1 MLFKFTKVTSKKGLK
16 ILLSLLI
23 AVSSSYSLMAQ
34 LVGGS
39 TYPINGTNNPP
50 TTFGTVAQAF
60 TYLNANGVSGSGT
73 ITLEIS
79 AGYTGETGAIPALTA
94 FTGMSPV
101 RPIILKPAAGQTPTI
116 STAPAA
122 NAAVIRLNGVSWF
135 TIDGSNN
142 GTNSQDLTITTTS
155 TTTTVRLVDL
165 IPTATNPTKLNVI
178 RNVRLRGNSS
188 TTAINT
194 LYGIYLGLGT
204 GTGAALAGNNDS
216 NLFQNNLIEAV
227 RNGIYLRGTNNS
239 TMDRFNRVINNTIGG
254 TVGPNSGSPITFI
267 GGVSAT
273 DGTFGIFYNS
283 QSNGIISN
291 NLIRNNVQANYYF
304 RGIGVESLSATGSGN
319 NNILIEKN
327 RIHNIIYNGTG
338 GYGMNGIRIEL
349 NSANTP
355 SSIRVQNNM
364 LWNLSSDGD
373 NANSTFNYGL
383 IAIAIT
389 HNGTGSIT
397 NAGVSIYY
405 NSVNLYDNGVN
416 KLGSNWANPV
426 SAAVGVDQFISGGL
440 LIRNNN
446 FRNALPNNRTDANQ
460 YILFSRNA
468 NALIATNSTVSH
480 NNLISQNPGQGNS
493 GIAFIANTRYAT
505 LLNLVPFGA
514 AANSISVNPEFTSN
528 TNLNIP
534 PNTATL
540 LESAGVNISGITRD
554 FNDSIRAGNAGYN
567 MTPAGTAPDLGADE
581 FAGVSPPDLTVSQ
594 LLSPSGASCYQPS
607 RTLQIQVSNPGLA
620 INSGET
626 IYVAYN
632 VNGGTFEYDTI
643 VLSSTLIKGAT
654 FNHTFNTPANLTNIY
669 AANFNFV
676 VKYSGD
682 LIPTNDTLKS
692 NYENAL
698 CTEVNA
704 SNSYFEDFETS
715 NGGYAVGGNGG
726 WTWGTPS
733 KTTINTAGSGVKAW
747 VTRDTVGIY
756 LNNENN
762 ILTSI
767 PFDFSQ
773 GCDPK
778 LSFQM
783 RINVEANWD
792 ALIMEGTTDGINW
805 SQITTIDPP
814 GNATNA
820 SGPLGNLLRYSGN
833 NQNWTTYNAN
843 LAAFANES
851 YFRFRFVFRSDGSGI
866 VQGVAIDSIVVIPFT
881 LLDKPANIVTNIPN
895 DTAFLKVNYD
905 LISNFDAN
913 PSLIYRWYVNDSL
926 VSSNRTTSISR
937 LSTDSFVVKHVVG
950 TCGDQDSISK
960 TFYAKTPTGLPTIDF
975 IADKNLVDAGE
986 NVRITSV
993 SGNGTFKNTW
1003 SISPLTGYD
1012 YTSQSTVPTYAFV
1025 GGSNDTTNI
1034 INLNFLL
1041 GGKYDVCLVSENY
1054 NGSDTL
1060 CKQVYIE
1067 VIDGFSVC
1075 TWPSVFYPNG
1085 RIYDSGL
1092 KGANYANNEN
1102 CVSQIIANC
1111 IDSIYFNLSEME
1123 IESGDF
1129 LRIYDG
1135 EITGQPLW
1143 DIVNFPQGLTGS
1155 LNNLTQAQRSF
1166 VATSG
1171 IATIQF
1177 VSNGTGVNRGFALDY
1192 RSTQATLIPQPSA
1205 LVPDTICVDQTFTIF
1220 NNSNTQSFTEYYW
1233 DVDGDLVDDFFTD
1246 DITLSYATPGVYNV
1260 RLFASNCVGSDDTT
1274 FQIVVI
1280 TPSNP
1285 NINDFSVDQ
1294 TRPSVGEDVYFTN
1307 LTQGC
1312 SETIRWYITPN
1323 TFNFVN
1329 GTNSGSENPIVRFNA
1344 TGCYDVTLVTENA
1357 AGKDSITRTC
1367 YIEVKD
1373 LCLAQVQNTS
1383 SDIGISN
1390 VSIGTINNNSNAGV
1404 AYTNYFNS
1412 ISTFIDKKASV
1423 NFSISRP
1430 TNFNNVSRGIWID
1443 LNRDGDFSDADE
1455 LVAQEVNSSALTW
1468 NGSFT
1473 ISDLVGNGITRMR
1486 VGVIPGSQSLTACG
1500 IILFGEFED
1509 YKVIIRND
1517 NTKPVITLIDS
1528 NIINIELGN
1537 AYNEPGA
1544 TAFDNVDGDISAN
1557 IQISG
1562 NVNTLQVG
1570 TYVISYNVA
1579 DSAGN
1584 NAETVTRTVNV
1595 TNDVT
1600 GPQIQIV
1607 GNNPDQLHV
1616 FDTYFDSGVIVTDIV
1631 DGIITTGINVID
1643 SINNQVLGTYS
1654 ITYEVTDAA
1663 GNTSRAVRLVTVFD
1677 SIAPVISGL
1686 NASIEHP
1693 VGTSFVLP
1701 TPIITDNYDQAPTFS
1716 ISNGSVDENLIGT
1729 YYLTYTAV
1737 DQSNN
1742 SSDFILE
1749 VLVTDRVKPSVT
1761 IFGNDTVIVDVFGT
1775 YDEAGALVSDNY
1787 DPNAALSIIGQIDF
1801 TQLGDYE
1808 LGYFATDLSG
1818 NIGDTV
1824 YRLIRVVDRVAPT
1837 IEVHAPIYV
1846 LTNSNVPSFAD
1857 SISLND
1863 NYYSASELLA
1873 GLVINQ
1879 NINIGI
1885 PGIYPISYQVTDPSG
1900 NTSGTYQG
1908 ILVVQAGL
1916 STNNAGSLGISV
1928 YPNPSA
1934 SGIFN
1939 IKVSGNDLNASS
1951 IKVYDAVGKEVKN
1964 FKSTQI
1970 IAGAENTLDLSN
1982 LAVGT
1987 YYLRIDQG
1995 NDFQIIKLVINR

>member
-1 MLFKFTKVTSKKGLK
+1 MYFKLTKVTSKKGLK
-16 ILLSLLI
+16 MFLSLLI
-23 AVSSSYSLMAQ
+23 AVTSSFSLMAQ
-34 LVGGS
+34 LVGGN

-50 TTFGTVAQAF
+50 TSFGTVAQAF
-60 TYLNANGVSGSGT
+60 SYLNTNGVSGTGT
-73 ITLEIS
+73 ITIEIS
-79 AGYTGETGAIPALTA
+79 SGYTGETGVIPALTA
-94 FTGMSPV
+94 FTGMSV
-101 RPIILKPAAGQTPTI
+101 TRPIILKPAAGQTPTI
-116 STAPAA
+116 STSPAG

-142 GTNSQDLTITTTS
+142 GSNSQDLTITTTS

-178 RNVRLRGNSS
+178 KNVRLRGNST

-194 LYGIYLGLGT
+194 LYGIYLGSGT
-204 GTGAALAGNNDS
+204 GTGAALSGNNDS

-239 TMDRFNRVINNTIGG
+239 TMDRYNRVINNTIGG
-254 TVGPNSGSPITFI
+254 TIAPGGGSPTTFI
-267 GGVSAT
+267 GGVSAFA
-273 DGTFGIFYNS
+273 GSFGVFYNS
-283 QSNGIISN
+283 QTNGIISG
-291 NLIRNNVQANYYF
+291 NLIRNNIQANYYF
-304 RGIGVESLSATGSGN
+304 RGIGIEALSSTGSAN
-319 NNILIEKN
+319 TNILIEKN
-327 RIHNIIYNGTG
+327 KIHNIIYNGTS
-338 GYGMNGIRIEL
+338 GYGMNGIKLEL
-349 NSANTP
+349 NSA
-355 SSIRVQNNM
+355 SSPANIRIQNNM
-364 LWNLSSDGD
+364 IWNMSSDGD
-373 NANSTFNYGL
+373 NPNNSFNYGL
-383 IAIAIT
+383 FAIALT
-389 HNGTGSIT
+389 QNGTTNIS

-405 NSVNLYDNGVN
+405 NSINLYDNGIN
-416 KLGSNWANPV
+416 KLGSTWTSPV
-426 SAAVGVDQFISGGL
+426 SAAVATDLYITGGL
-440 LIRNNN
+440 TIRNNIFKN
-446 FRNALPNNRTDANQ
+446 TLPSNRTDANQ
-460 YILFSRNA
+460 YIFYSRNTTSY
-468 NALIATNSTVSH
+468 IAGNSLVSH
-480 NNLISQNPGQGNS
+480 NNLFAQDPGQGNT
-493 GIAFIANTRYAT
+493 GLAFITTSRYET
-505 LLNLVPFGA
+505 LADLVSYGA
-514 AANSISVNPEFTSN
+514 GANSTTVLPPFQSN
-528 TNLNIP
+528 SNLNIL
-534 PNTATL
+534 PNSASFI
-540 LESAGVNISGITRD
+540 ESAGINISGITLD
-554 FNDSIRAGNAGYN
+554 INDSIRAGNPGYN
-567 MTPAGTAPDLGADE
+567 MTPAGTAPDLGAVE
-581 FAGVSPPDLTVSQ
+581 FAGIAPIDFSINEMI
-594 LLSPSGASCYQPS
+594 SPSGSSCYQAS
-607 RTLQIQVSNPGLA
+607 RDLEVKILYEGVP
-620 INSGET
+620 INSGQT
-626 IYVAYN
+626 LFVGYN
-632 VNGGTFEYDTI
+632 VNGGLFEFDTI
-643 VLSSTLIKGAT
+643 VLSSNVINGDT
-654 FNHTFNTPANLTNIY
+654 FNHVFNVPANLTNIY
-669 AANFNFV
+669 SANFNLV
-676 VKYSGD
+676 VLYGPDNVKN
-682 LIPTNDTLKS
+682 NDTLKVTF
-692 NYENAL
+692 ENPL
-698 CTEVNA
+698 CQEISKTNV
-704 SNSYFEDFETS
+704 YFEDFETS
-715 NGGYAVGGNGG
+715 NGGYSVSGNGG
-726 WTWGTPS
+726 WTWGSPS
-733 KTTINTAGSGVKAW
+733 KATINSAGSGIKAW
-747 VTRDTVGIY
+747 VTRDTVGNY
-756 LNNENN
+756 GPDENN
-762 ILTSI
+762 ILTSV

-773 GCDPK
+773 ACDPK

-783 RINVEANWD
+783 RIKSENNYD
-792 ALIMEGTTDGINW
+792 AIILQGTVDGINW
-805 SQITTIDPP
+805 TQITSIDPP
-814 GNATNA
+814 GNSTNTF
-820 SGPLGNLLRYSGN
+820 GPLGPFLRHTGN
-833 NQNWTTYNAN
+833 NNQWTTYTAN
-843 LAAFANES
+843 LANFANAP
-851 YFRFRFVFRSDGSGI
+851 YFRFRALFASDGTLHDE
-866 VQGVAIDSIVVIPFT
+866 GVAIDSIVITPFS
-881 LLDKPANIVTNIPN
+881 LIDRPANIITNIPN

-905 LISNFDAN
+905 LESNFAAD
-913 PSLIYRWYVNDSL
+913 PSLSYRWYLNDTLIAST
-926 VSSNRTTSISR
+926 RTTTISR
-937 LSTDSFVVKHVVG
+937 LSTDSFVIKHVVSS
-950 TCGDQDSISK
+950 CGDQDSISK
-960 TFYAKTPTGLPTIDF
+960 TFYGRIPNGLPTIDF

-986 NVRITSV
+986 TVNITSV
-993 SGNGTFKNTW
+993 SGNGAFKNTW

-1092 KGANYANNEN
+1092 KAGSYANNEN

-1192 RSTQATLIPQPSA
+1192 RSTQATLIPRPSA
-1205 LVPDTICVDQTFTIF
+1205 LVPDTVCVDQTFTIF

-1233 DVDGDLVDDFFTD
+1233 DVDGDLVDDFFTE
-1246 DITLSYATPGVYNV
+1246 DITLSYSTPGVYNV
-1260 RLFASNCVGSDDTT
+1260 RLFATNCVGSDDTT

-1280 TPSNP
+1280 TPTNV

-1312 SETIRWYITPN
+1312 SETINWYISPN

-1373 LCLAQVQNTS
+1373 LCLPQVQNTS

-1390 VSIGTINNNSNAGV
+1390 VSIVSINNNSNAGV
-1404 AYTNYFNS
+1404 GYTNYFNS
-1412 ISTFIDKKASV
+1412 LNTFIDKKAIV

-1455 LVAQEVNSSALTW
+1455 LVAQEINSSSLTW
-1468 NGSFT
+1468 SGSFT
-1473 ISDLVGNGITRMR
+1473 VSDLVGNGITRMR
-1486 VGVIPGSQSLTACG
+1486 IGAIPGSQSLSACG
-1500 IILFGEFED
+1500 IVLFGEFED

-1517 NTKPVITLIDS
+1517 NTIPVITLIDS
-1528 NIINIELGN
+1528 AVINLELGST
-1537 AYNEPGA
+1537 YNEPGA

-1570 TYVISYNVA
+1570 TYILSYDVA

-1584 NAETVTRTVNV
+1584 NAVTVTRTVNI

-1616 FDTYFDSGVIVTDIV
+1616 FDTYFDSGVVVTDIV

-1643 SINNQVLGTYS
+1643 SIDNQVLGTYS

-1663 GNTSRAVRLVTVFD
+1663 GNISRAVRLVTVFD
-1677 SIAPVISGL
+1677 SVAPVISGL
-1686 NASIEHP
+1686 TASFEHP
-1693 VGTSFVLP
+1693 VGTPFVLP
-1701 TPIITDNYDQAPTFS
+1701 VPVITDNYDQAPTYS
-1716 ISNGSVDENLIGT
+1716 ITNGLVDENLIGT

-1742 SSDFILE
+1742 ASDFVVE
-1749 VLVTDRVKPSVT
+1749 VMVTDRVKPTVVLS
-1761 IFGNDTVIVDVFGT
+1761 GSDTVIVDVFGS
-1775 YDEAGALVSDNY
+1775 YDEAGAIASDNY
-1787 DPNAALSIIGQIDF
+1787 DANAAVSIIGQIDF
-1801 TQLGDYE
+1801 TQLGDYQ

-1818 NIGDTV
+1818 NIGDTI
-1824 YRLIRVVDRVAPT
+1824 YRVIRVVDRVAPT

-1846 LTNSNVPSFAD
+1846 LTNSTVPSFAD
-1857 SISLND
+1857 SVILND
-1863 NYYSASELLA
+1863 NYYSSADLLA

-1916 STNNAGSLGISV
+1916 SNNGAGSLGISV